1 MAGSLLTLG
10 PTDESRNRA
19 SMIRNVVVPI
29 AALGLIVQASLSPA
43 EASEELMSRSGC
55 ISCHRVDQ
63 KLLGPGFKEVA
74 ARYRSDPQ
82 AAARLF
88 RKVRDGGEGE
98 WGDLPMQ
105 PNGEEK
111 VSDADLQQLLDW
123 ILKL

>member
-1 MAGSLLTLG
+1 
-10 PTDESRNRA
+10 
-19 SMIRNVVVPI
+19 MIRDVVVPL
-29 AALGLIVQASLSPA
+29 AALGLIMQASPSPVA
-43 EASEELMSRSGC
+43 ASEELMSRSGC

-74 ARYRSDPQ
+74 GRYRGDPE

-105 PNGEEK
+105 PNTEEK
-111 VSDADLQQLLDW
+111 VSDADLQLLLEW